1 MKKILIIGG
10 AGYVGSHQVKLM
22 CNLGYELIVVD
33 NLNTGFKSAVDKR
46 AKFLEG
52 DLRDYEFMTT
62 VFKDHKIDGVIH
74 FAALSLVGESVDKPI
89 EYFDNNVGGMQVLL
103 KVMVENGVKNLVFSS
118 TAATYGTHDVMP
130 ITEEYQT
137 HPENPYGESKLM
149 MEQMIRW
156 CAKAYDLNFLALRYF
171 NVCGASLDASI
182 GENHNPETHLI
193 PIVLQ
198 VPLGIREFI
207 GIYGDDYETADGTCI
222 RDYIHVEDLAN
233 AHVCAIEK
241 LFESKQNTI
250 INLGY
255 GHGYSVKEIIE
266 AARKVTGHPI
276 PEKVTPRR
284 AGDPA
289 ALVAQNNKAKE
300 VLGWEPR
307 YDDIDLIIKSAY
319 DYHKGVLDGNKD

>member
-1 MKKILIIGG
+1 MKTILIIGG

-22 CNLGYELIVVD
+22 CNLGYDVLVVD
-33 NLNTGFKSAVDKR
+33 NLNTGFRDAVDKR
-46 AKFLEG
+46 ATFLEG
-52 DLRDYEFMTT
+52 DLRDYEYMTK
-62 VFKDHKIDGVIH
+62 VFTDYKIDGVIH
-74 FAALSLVGESVDKPI
+74 FAALSLVGESVEKPL

-103 KVMVENGVKNLVFSS
+103 KVMVENDVKNLVFSS
-118 TAATYGTHDVMP
+118 TAATYGTHEVMP
-130 ITEEYQT
+130 ITEEYAT
-137 HPENPYGESKLM
+137 NPENPYGESKLM
-149 MEQMIRW
+149 MEQMIKW
-156 CAKAYDLNFLALRYF
+156 CARAYDLNFLALRYF

-207 GIYGDDYETADGTCI
+207 GIYGDDYATADGTCI
-222 RDYIHVEDLAN
+222 RDYIHVEDLAT

-266 AARKVTGHPI
+266 TARLVTGHPI
-276 PEKVTPRR
+276 PERVTPRR

-289 ALVAQNNKAKE
+289 ALVAQNTKAKE
-300 VLGWEPR
+300 VLGWEPK
-307 YDDIDLIIKSAY
+307 YDDIELIIKTAY
-319 DYHKGVLDGNKD
+319 DYHKSVYNEK